1 MRTSVLIAASAGA
14 IVTGLLAYAAYFD
27 HKRQT
32 DPEFRK
38 SLKRNNRKLAKAVQ
52 EEQAA
57 HGAARRDAIKRAVQ
71 QAKEEGFPTDLE
83 EKESYFMN
91 QVAKGEGLCA
101 EGSQNIE
108 AALAFYKALKV
119 YPQPKDLI
127 SIYDKTV
134 PKECLEILAEMVAMD
149 TSLNLGGSFTG
160 GEESVGGSD
169 NHGVE

>member
-1 MRTSVLIAASAGA
+1 MRTSVLVAASAGT
-14 IVTGLLAYAAYFD
+14 VLTGLLAYAVYFD

-32 DPEFRK
+32 DPDFRK
-38 SLKRNNRKLAKAVQ
+38 SLKRNNRRLAKAVK
-52 EEQAA
+52 EEEEAQ
-57 HGAARRDAIKRAVQ
+57 GAQQREAIKAAVQ
-71 QAKEEGFPTDLE
+71 RAKDEGFPADLE
-83 EKESYFMN
+83 EKESYFMS

-101 EGSQNIE
+101 EGNEQIE

-134 PKECLEILAEMVAMD
+134 PKEVLEILAEMVAMD
-149 TSLNLGGSFTG
+149 AGLKLGSFTG
-160 GEESVGGSD
+160 EGAGAD

>member
-1 MRTSVLIAASAGA
+1 MRTSLLVAASAGT
-14 IVTGLLAYAAYFD
+14 IVTGLLAYAVYFD

-38 SLKRNNRKLAKAVQ
+38 SLKRNNRRLAKVVKEEEAAQGAEQREAIKAAVQ
-52 EEQAA
+52 
-57 HGAARRDAIKRAVQ
+57 RAKQ
-71 QAKEEGFPTDLE
+71 EGFPADLE
-83 EKESYFMN
+83 EKESYFMS

-101 EGSQNIE
+101 EGTDQIE

-134 PKECLEILAEMVAMD
+134 PKEVLEILAEMVAMD
-149 TSLNLGGSFTG
+149 AGLKLGGSFTG
-160 GEESVGGSD
+160 EGSAD